1 MSELAPDEQVGY
13 HMKEASITRYFQRDH
28 DRLDALFQQFQHATK
43 TDPDKGRD
51 CFQEFKSG
59 LERHIAWEE
68 DILFPRF
75 EEKTGMR
82 GTGPTEVMRMEHRQ
96 IKQLL
101 EAIRQGLQQGTASD
115 SDEAALVEILHAHN
129 QKEEQILYP
138 AIDELLTDQDR
149 LEVFARMARFYCSD
163 SPTEP
168 R

>member
-1 MSELAPDEQVGY
+1 
-13 HMKEASITRYFQRDH
+13 MKAASITQYFELDH
-28 DRLDALFQQFQHATK
+28 DRLDALFEHFQHLKKTATPK
-43 TDPDKGRD
+43 AEGN
-51 CFQEFKSG
+51 FWEFKSG
-59 LERHIAWEE
+59 LESHIAWEE

-101 EAIRQGLQQGTASD
+101 EAIRWRLQQATVSD
-115 SDEAALVEILHAHN
+115 LEEAALLEILHAHN
-129 QKEEQILYP
+129 QKEEHILYP
-138 AIDELLTDQDR
+138 AIDGLLTDQDR
-149 LEVFARMARFYCSD
+149 LEVFARMPRFYCSD

>member
-1 MSELAPDEQVGY
+1 
-13 HMKEASITRYFQRDH
+13 
-28 DRLDALFQQFQHATK
+28 
-43 TDPDKGRD
+43 
-51 CFQEFKSG
+51 
-59 LERHIAWEE
+59 
-68 DILFPRF
+68 
-75 EEKTGMR
+75 MR
-82 GTGPTEVMRMEHRQ
+82 GTGPTEVMRMGHRQ

-138 AIDELLTDQDR
+138 ATDELLTDQDR

>member
-1 MSELAPDEQVGY
+1 
-13 HMKEASITRYFQRDH
+13 MKEASITRYFQRDH
-28 DRLDALFQQFQHATK
+28 DRLDALFKQFQHLKKTATPK
-43 TDPDKGRD
+43 AEGN
-51 CFQEFKSG
+51 FGEFKSG

-68 DILFPRF
+68 DILFLRF
-75 EEKTGMR
+75 EEKTGMG

-149 LEVFARMARFYCSD
+149 LEVFARMERLFS
-163 SPTEP
+163 SGNPTEP